1 MSSPE
6 PQITERAEQH
16 YAGIPATVPMD
27 GISAAVDDAFP
38 ELFGWLAG
46 QGIPPAG
53 APFIRYLV
61 IDMAGELQLE
71 LGVPVAAPI
80 AASGRI
86 QPGTLPGG
94 RYAVLR
100 HTGPYD
106 GLVASNGALLQW
118 AAEHGIEFD
127 ASAAGEVSTWRGRAE
142 HYLTNPAKE
151 PDPAKWEVDVA
162 YLTSGG

>member
-1 MSSPE
+1 MSSV
-6 PQITERAEQH
+6 PQIQERAAQH
-16 YAGIPATVPMD
+16 YAGIPATVPLD

-53 APFIRYLV
+53 PPFIRYLV
-61 IDMAGELQLE
+61 IDMAAVLQIE
-71 LGVPVAAPI
+71 LGVPV

-86 QPGTLPGG
+86 QPGTLPAG

-106 GLVASNGALLQW
+106 GLVASNGALLAW
-118 AAEHGIEFD
+118 AGEHGIEFD
-127 ASAAGEVSTWRGRAE
+127 VSDADRGEAWRSRAE
-142 HYLTNPAKE
+142 HYLTDPSRE

-162 YLTSGG
+162 YLTTQD